1 MAPPPQFPSSDAPLI
16 VGSCILNRATAQVT
30 RRGRAVPLTPKAYS
44 VLVYLVEHAGRLVT
58 KQELLDAAWPDVF
71 VGDAALKVC
80 IREIRKA
87 LEDEAQ
93 NPQYIETA
101 HRRGYRFIA
110 DVRVAPQ
117 RPAASERS
125 STDAVPVTSTF
136 TSLEIPK
143 THYARSGD
151 VNIAYQVFGNGPIDL
166 VFVMGWVSHLECF
179 WTEPTFARFL
189 RRLSQFCRVILFDK
203 RGTGLSARVGG
214 RATLDQRSRD

>member
-1 MAPPPQFPSSDAPLI
+1 MAASQQFSPSADAPLI
-16 VGSCILNRATAQVT
+16 IGSCVLNRARAQVT
-30 RRGRAVPLTPKAYS
+30 REGRVVPLTPKAYS
-44 VLVYLVEHAGRLVT
+44 VLLYLVEHAGRLVT

-125 STDAVPVTSTF
+125 STDAV
-136 TSLEIPK
+136 
-143 THYARSGD
+143 
-151 VNIAYQVFGNGPIDL
+151 
-166 VFVMGWVSHLECF
+166 
-179 WTEPTFARFL
+179 
-189 RRLSQFCRVILFDK
+189 
-203 RGTGLSARVGG
+203 
-214 RATLDQRSRD
+214 